1 MSYVLT
7 HSSNP
12 QILRPSGMVDTGQL
26 ADLWRATLRLVR
38 TTNLPELREIE
49 YEEAHDSFFTLS
61 NAGPEVFVS
70 LQHDNYISRSLAR
83 TGSFEFE
90 SFERTMAL
98 LGGPRDLLVDVGAN
112 LGTVTIPAAARGH
125 ARQVLAVEPDRLNYR
140 TLMANLYLN
149 DLQDRVVAV
158 NAAAGAASG
167 EELNFQVSPDNKGD
181 HRVKHSS
188 EPGAFGEESWPT
200 YTVVSAR
207 IDDLLARHGLTGAL
221 PRSLVWIDVQGWELQ
236 VLRGALAAIAR
247 GSAVVIEFW
256 PYGLGRN
263 GMLEGLEAFLCE
275 HFARLTMVNAPD
287 TPHFPATPAGIAAI
301 RSRLDETN
309 ALSSCDLLLMRNA

>member
-1 MSYVLT
+1 MSYVST

-12 QILRPSGMVDTGQL
+12 QTLRPSGLVDIGQL
-26 ADLWRATLRLVR
+26 ADLWRATLRLAR

-49 YEEAHDSFFTLS
+49 YEESSDSLFTLS

-70 LQHDNYISRSLAR
+70 LQHDTYISRALAR

-90 SFERTMAL
+90 SFERTVAL

-125 ARQVLAVEPDRLNYR
+125 ARRVLAVEPDRLNYR

-167 EELNFQVSPDNKGD
+167 EELTFQVSPDNKGD
-181 HRVKHSS
+181 HRVKHTS
-188 EPGAFGEESWPT
+188 ESGAFGEEDWPT

-207 IDDLLARHGLTGAL
+207 IDDLLTRHDLTGAL
-221 PRSLVWIDVQGWELQ
+221 PRSLIWIDVQGWELQ
-236 VLRGALAAIAR
+236 VLRGASSAIA
-247 GSAVVIEFW
+247 GGAAFVIEFW
-256 PYGLGRN
+256 PYGLRRN
-263 GMLEGLEAFLCE
+263 GMLGDLETFLCE
-275 HFARLTMVNAPD
+275 RFARLIMVNAPD
-287 TPHFPATPAGIAAI
+287 TPHFPANPAGIAAI
-301 RSRLDETN
+301 RSRLDETQ
-309 ALSSCDLLLMRNA
+309 ALSSCDLLLMRDA